1 MFVKFNSLVKK
12 GERVAVSLSGG
23 MDSMALLHYA
33 HNNANTLGI
42 EVVAIN
48 VEHGIRGQ
56 ESMSDTNFVKEY
68 CDKND
73 IPLFCYAV
81 DSIKV
86 AKEQKL
92 SIEQSARKLRYE
104 CFFDAIAKG
113 QCDKIATAHH
123 QSDNAESIL
132 FNILRGSG
140 IKGAKGI
147 ESNYNNKIIRPMLGV
162 QKADIQE
169 YVKQNHIPFVTDKTN
184 FDDDYTR
191 NFLRLNVIPKIK
203 GIFPEM
209 EQSLTR
215 FAEICSLED
224 DFMQTLAIKSVEL
237 NQANA
242 SISLPIERAIF
253 NRSVIIALKSLGVK
267 KDWEK
272 THIDSVY
279 SLCDKQNGA
288 KISLLDGIT
297 AIREYDKITLYKSRE
312 TTDTQLPFAIGS
324 FDFCNQQ
331 LTIKEVAPTSQ
342 INLTQGLYLDADK
355 LPKTATIRTP
365 RTGDVFTKFGG
376 GTKKLCDYLTDKKIP
391 QRLRSTLPIIAD
403 QNVVYAIFGIGISQN
418 VKVTDQTKN
427 ILQII

>member
-1 MFVKFNSLVKK
+1 MFVKFNRLVKK
-12 GERVAVSLSGG
+12 GERVAVALSGG

-33 HNNANTLGI
+33 LNNANNLGI

-48 VEHGIRGQ
+48 VEHGIRGE
-56 ESMSDTNFVKEY
+56 ESICDTNFVKEY
-68 CDKND
+68 CAKND

-81 DSIKV
+81 DSVKV

-113 QCDKIATAHH
+113 KCDKVATAHH

-132 FNILRGSG
+132 FNILRGTG
-140 IKGAKGI
+140 IKGARGI
-147 ESNYNNKIIRPMLGV
+147 ESSYDDKIIRPMLDV
-162 QKADIQE
+162 SKADIHK
-169 YVKQNHIPFVTDKTN
+169 YVNQNGIPFVTDKTN

-191 NFLRLNVIPKIK
+191 NFLRLNVIPQIK
-203 GIFPEM
+203 AVFPEM

-215 FAEICSLED
+215 FAEICALED
-224 DFMQTLAIKSVEL
+224 DFMQSLALENVEI
-237 NQANA
+237 NQTHA
-242 SISLPIERAIF
+242 SIKLPIERALF
-253 NRSVIIALKSLGVK
+253 NRSVIIALKGLGVK

-272 THIDSVY
+272 SHIDSVF

-297 AIREYDKITLYKSRE
+297 AIREYDKITLYPFQE
-312 TTDTQLPFAIGS
+312 TSDKVLPTSLGT
-324 FDFCNQQ
+324 FDFCEKQI
-331 LTIKEVAPTSQ
+331 TIKAVEPTNQ
-342 INLTQGLYLDADK
+342 IDLTKGLFLDADK
-355 LPKTATIRTP
+355 LPPTAIIRTP

-403 QNVVYAIFGIGISQN
+403 QNVVYAIFGIAVSN
-418 VKVTDQTKN
+418 KAKVDKNTQT
-427 ILQII
+427 ILELL

>member
-1 MFVKFNSLVKK
+1 MFKGFNGLIKK
-12 GERVAVSLSGG
+12 GERVAVALSGG

-33 HNNANTLGI
+33 HNNAKTLGI

-48 VEHGIRGQ
+48 VEHGIRG
-56 ESMSDTNFVKEY
+56 EASISDTNFVKEY
-68 CDKND
+68 CAKND

-81 DSIKV
+81 DSIRV

-113 QCDKIATAHH
+113 KCDKIATAHH

-147 ESNYNNKIIRPMLGV
+147 ESNYNDKIIRPMLGV

-203 GIFPEM
+203 EIFPEM

-237 NQANA
+237 NQASA

-279 SLCDKQNGA
+279 SLCNKQNGA

-297 AIREYDKITLYKSRE
+297 AIREYDKITLYQSRE
-312 TTDTQLPFAIGS
+312 TTDTELPFAIGS

>member
-1 MFVKFNSLVKK
+1 MFVKFNRLVKK
-12 GERVAVSLSGG
+12 GERVAVALSGG

-33 HNNANTLGI
+33 LNNANNLGI

-48 VEHGIRGQ
+48 VEHGIRGE
-56 ESMSDTNFVKEY
+56 ESISDTNFVKDY
-68 CDKND
+68 CAKND

-81 DSIKV
+81 DSVKV

-113 QCDKIATAHH
+113 KCDKVATAHH

-132 FNILRGSG
+132 FNILRGTG
-140 IKGAKGI
+140 IKGARGI
-147 ESNYNNKIIRPMLGV
+147 EPNYNDKIIRPMLGV
-162 QKADIQE
+162 QKGDVQE
-169 YVKQNHIPFVTDKTN
+169 YVNKNGIPFVTDKTN

-203 GIFPEM
+203 EVFPEM

-215 FAEICSLED
+215 FAEICALDD
-224 DFMQTLAIKSVEL
+224 DFMQKLAIKSVVL

-242 SISLPIERAIF
+242 SINLPIERAIF

-297 AIREYDKITLYKSRE
+297 AIREYDKITLYQSRE

-324 FDFCNQQ
+324 FEFCNQQ
-331 LTIKEVAPTSQ
+331 LIIKEVAPTSQ
-342 INLTQGLYLDADK
+342 IDLAQGFYLDADK

-365 RTGDVFTKFGG
+365 RSGDVFTKFGG

-403 QNVVYAIFGIGISQN
+403 QNVVYAIFGIAVSN
-418 VKVTDQTKN
+418 KAKVDKNTQT
-427 ILQII
+427 ILELL

>member
-1 MFVKFNSLVKK
+1 MFKGFNGLIKK
-12 GERVAVSLSGG
+12 GERVAVALSGG

-33 HNNANTLGI
+33 HNNAKTLGI

-48 VEHGIRGQ
+48 VEHGIRG
-56 ESMSDTNFVKEY
+56 EASISDTNFVKEY
-68 CDKND
+68 CAKND

-81 DSIKV
+81 DSIRV

-113 QCDKIATAHH
+113 KCDKIATAHH

-147 ESNYNNKIIRPMLGV
+147 ESNYNDKIIRPMLGV

-203 GIFPEM
+203 EIFPEM

-215 FAEICSLED
+215 FAEICALED

-237 NQANA
+237 NQAIA

-279 SLCDKQNGA
+279 SLCNKQNGA

-297 AIREYDKITLYKSRE
+297 AIREYDKITLYQSRE
-312 TTDTQLPFAIGS
+312 TTDTELPFAIGS